1 MADVVIHVNPL
12 QAADREN
19 SNRHHKKRPLLKS
32 GLCGI
37 IDYRFD
43 RRKARYRNQ
52 SGHSSCMDCQSSESS
67 L

>member
-1 MADVVIHVNPL
+1 MTDVVIHVNPL

-32 GLCGI
+32 GRCGI
-37 IDYRFD
+37 TDYRFD
-43 RRKARYRNQ
+43 RRKAEYRNQ
-52 SGHSSCMDCQSSESS
+52 SGHSFYTGCQSSGSS